1 MYLAED
7 AQREMGLWREDLV
20 AFAYFLGS
28 DYAEGVTGV
37 GIVNAVEIIRAF
49 PMRAEASASSSS
61 SSSSSNTSAAA
72 ARAADD
78 VAEGPLSGLRKFKE
92 WLHGY
97 DFEGEFF
104 GKDKGQKISPGE
116 HQLLVSVNFSQLWL
130 HPG

>member
-1 MYLAED
+1 
-7 AQREMGLWREDLV
+7 MGLWREDLV

-28 DYAEGVTGV
+28 DYAEGVNGV

-49 PMRAEASASSSS
+49 PMRAQPSDASSSS
-61 SSSSSNTSAAA
+61 SSASSGEV
-72 ARAADD
+72 RPGDD

-104 GKDKGQKISPGE
+104 GKEDKAQRISSGE
-116 HQLLVSVNFSQLWL
+116 HQLLVSLD
-130 HPG
+130 